1 MCEFYDKKNVILNVL
16 LYNFC
21 VYKGT
26 ERRGRMS
33 ADQLVN
39 VVGYAGKLL
48 IESGAEIYRVEE
60 TMVRLSKS
68 FQEVEDADSFVTLTG
83 IMLSITVDHKTA
95 TKIIRVHSR
104 GVDLHRIDRINHL
117 SRSASAHPLT
127 LEQLEKELQDI
138 DHDQPYSLLVT
149 TIFSALT
156 AFGFAFFFDGRVLEA
171 LCSFIV
177 GIFIKLITWLLE
189 RREVNN
195 FFINAIGGASA
206 ALITLFLHSQWPDS
220 DVDIIIISSIMLL
233 VPGLA
238 ITNAIRDT
246 VAGDYLS
253 GIARATEAILVAV
266 AIAVGIGFIL
276 SIFVMQGGA

>member
-1 MCEFYDKKNVILNVL
+1 
-16 LYNFC
+16 
-21 VYKGT
+21 
-26 ERRGRMS
+26 MS
-33 ADQLVN
+33 VDQLVN
-39 VVGYAGKLL
+39 VIGYAGKLL

-83 IMLSITVDHKTA
+83 IMLSITMDSKTA

-104 GVDLHRIDRINHL
+104 GVNLHRIDRINHL
-117 SRSASAHPLT
+117 SRTASTQPLT
-127 LEQLEKELQDI
+127 LEQLESELHDI
-138 DHDQPYSLLVT
+138 ECDQPYSLLVT

-156 AFGFAFFFDGRVLEA
+156 AFGFAFFFEGNIKEA
-171 LCSFIV
+171 LCSLVV

-189 RREVNN
+189 QREVNN

-206 ALITLFLHSQWPDS
+206 AIITLTLHSYYPS
-220 DVDIIIISSIMLL
+220 TDVDIIIISSIMLL

-276 SIFVMQGGA
+276 SLFVMQGGA